1 MARIIKAPNVQD
13 AKPYPIV
20 ERDKV
25 LRHAN
30 EEAAD
35 IIAAAQQQEEAIL
48 LSASQQGDDI
58 VAAANQEAEKIIADA
73 HAEGEQIKEAA
84 REEGAALGL
93 QQGLDEAREQAA
105 SILQEMADMMAEG
118 QRILE
123 GKFEEQ
129 ERGIRQLAAEIVS
142 RVVQEK
148 IESDDEVV
156 VRVARECIRMAADR
170 QSIRVLV
177 HPDDKAKIEEWVPQ
191 FTQLF
196 DDMEKISIASDP
208 RVGRGGVIIE
218 SGTGG
223 VDGRIEKQV
232 EILNDALIN
241 P

>member
-1 MARIIKAPNVQD
+1 MARIIKAPNVQE

-35 IIAAAQQQEEAIL
+35 IIAAAQQQEESIL
-48 LSASQQGDDI
+48 ISASQQGDEI
-58 VAAANQEAEKIIADA
+58 VAGAKQEAEGIIADA
-73 HAEGEQIKEAA
+73 QAEGEQIKEAA

-105 SILQEMADMMAEG
+105 SILQEMAGMMAEG

-123 GKFEEQ
+123 GKFQEQ
-129 ERGIRQLAAEIVS
+129 EQEIRELVAEIVS

-148 IESDDEVV
+148 IALDDEIV
-156 VRVARECIRMAADR
+156 VRVARECIRIAADR
-170 QSIRVLV
+170 QSVRILV

-191 FTQLF
+191 FTQMF
-196 DDMEKISIASDP
+196 DDIEKLSIASDP

-232 EILNDALIN
+232 EILNETLIN